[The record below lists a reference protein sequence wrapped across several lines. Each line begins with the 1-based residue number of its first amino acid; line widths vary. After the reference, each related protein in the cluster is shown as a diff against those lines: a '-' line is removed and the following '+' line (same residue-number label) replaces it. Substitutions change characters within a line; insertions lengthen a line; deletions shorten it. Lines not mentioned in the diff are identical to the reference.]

1 MNTKSIFKTAHAL
14 TKATIQAGDSYQAT
28 FAICLKTAYE
38 MAANAMTTLDYR
50 RLQAVSKT
58 TSNGA
63 TALMIKT
70 GSIAD
75 EFLSNNKV
83 FATLFGKSKTKI
95 GTGYIVTGR
104 GKPFYPSS
112 DYNNEYIYVYIT
124 RV

>member
-14 TKATIQAGDSYQAT
+14 TKATIQAGDNYAAT
-28 FAICLKTAYE
+28 FAICLKVVYQ

-50 RLQAVSKT
+50 KMGAVFKT
-58 TSNGA
+58 TKSGA

-75 EFLSNNKV
+75 EFLSDNKV

-104 GKPFYPSS
+104 GKPFYPPS
-112 DYNNEYIYVYIT
+112 DYNNEYVYVYIT

>member
-1 MNTKSIFKTAHAL
+1 MNTKVIFQKAHAL
-14 TKATIQAGDSYQAT
+14 TKVTIQASDNYAAT
-28 FAICLKTAYE
+28 FAICLKVVYQ

-50 RLQAVSKT
+50 KMGAVIKT
-58 TSNGA
+58 TKSGA

-75 EFLSNNKV
+75 EFLTNNKA

-95 GTGYIVTGR
+95 GLGYVVTGR
-104 GKPFYPSS
+104 GNPFYPPS
-112 DYNNEYIYVYIT
+112 DYNNEYVYVYIT